1 MNKTN
6 SLSGLYI
13 LFLMTRNISIW
24 TGSNVGSVINYEWCS
39 EIVMYIHVV
48 SDALPSH
55 IKKKTATQSIG
66 VYVRSKFN
74 RTYQHMVP
82 IKI

>member
-1 MNKTN
+1 
-6 SLSGLYI
+6 
-13 LFLMTRNISIW
+13 MTMNISIL

-48 SDALPSH
+48 SDALPLH
-55 IKKKTATQSIG
+55 MKTATQSIG